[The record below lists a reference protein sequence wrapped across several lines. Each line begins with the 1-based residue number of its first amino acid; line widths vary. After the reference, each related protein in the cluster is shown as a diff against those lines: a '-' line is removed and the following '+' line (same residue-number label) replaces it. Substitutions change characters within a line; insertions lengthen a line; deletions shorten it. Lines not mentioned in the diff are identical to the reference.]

1 MNPDRSLQ
9 IPHPALA
16 CLAGFPME
24 QLTSLG
30 IVTCHMLLRRVAL
43 GAFGQPSKRRTQHN
57 GNLSLFS
64 LFSLFS
70 RLFFPDLAVRWRNPD
85 TKPCGNFVV
94 TDEKR
99 LEVLSTS
106 TQQDSM

>member
-1 MNPDRSLQ
+1 
-9 IPHPALA
+9 
-16 CLAGFPME
+16 ME

-30 IVTCHMLLRRVAL
+30 IVTRHTLLRRVAL
-43 GAFGQPSKRRTQHN
+43 GVFGQPSKRRTQHN

-64 LFSLFS
+64 LFS
-70 RLFFPDLAVRWRNPD
+70 RHFFPGLGRSLE
-85 TKPCGNFVV
+85 KPGHEAMREFAV

-106 TQQDSM
+106 TQQDSRWSLERP